1 MVVPRSTAR
10 HRCSMAGDAPTRG
23 NQFDVCRATAHPA
36 IRLRSARLAQY
47 RNHHGFPFVQDP
59 LVIPTPSFHP
69 FPRLSMRFFLLSFHL
84 PPLPKRGH
92 LTAKF
97 WTTPLI
103 SLRLLPYLRL
113 IRLSG
118 DRPLLLAF
126 HANEYDRVPFETSI
140 SIPSN
145 RSCFLSLSLSFLH
158 GYLRIR
164 YSFSEPHLPPLQRVV
179 RKKKNSLL
187 VEHPEWR
194 KVEGNERGKA
204 RPSCMPVNWSGER
217 CWIGGPVVGVNVWN
231 CFSRGHQEPF
241 GVTWS
246 RRALSGK
253 AGGRGGGLRKPLKSI
268 ASRYCRRHPDQ
279 AALRCICH
287 PPPSSSILIYLH
299 VQADQVLLFDL

>member
-1 MVVPRSTAR
+1 MIEYLLKLLYRYRVI
-10 HRCSMAGDAPTRG
+10 D
-23 NQFDVCRATAHPA
+23 
-36 IRLRSARLAQY
+36 LA
-47 RNHHGFPFVQDP
+47 
-59 LVIPTPSFHP
+59 S
-69 FPRLSMRFFLLSFHL
+69 
-84 PPLPKRGH
+84 
-92 LTAKF
+92 
-97 WTTPLI
+97 
-103 SLRLLPYLRL
+103 
-113 IRLSG
+113 
-118 DRPLLLAF
+118 
-126 HANEYDRVPFETSI
+126 
-140 SIPSN
+140 
-145 RSCFLSLSLSFLH
+145 SLSLSFLH

-253 AGGRGGGLRKPLKSI
+253 AGGRGGGVKEALEINSQSLLPPPPWSGRSALYLPSTSLFLDPDLSARSGRPSPPIRPLVRSQT
-268 ASRYCRRHPDQ
+268 SRYE
-279 AALRCICH
+279 CH
-287 PPPSSSILIYLH
+287 LTSSIKGSH
-299 VQADQVLLFDL
+299 VSSERISQVPPYEYFYIIFYSRWSDVHTHTRDVPRISKYIVRINSHPRWCFSAKKHRK

>member
-1 MVVPRSTAR
+1 
-10 HRCSMAGDAPTRG
+10 
-23 NQFDVCRATAHPA
+23 
-36 IRLRSARLAQY
+36 
-47 RNHHGFPFVQDP
+47 
-59 LVIPTPSFHP
+59 
-69 FPRLSMRFFLLSFHL
+69 MRFFLLSFHL

-253 AGGRGGGLRKPLKSI
+253 AGGGEGGLRKPLKSI

-279 AALRCICH
+279 AALRCIRH
-287 PPPSSSILIYLH
+287 LPPSSSILIYLH

>member
-1 MVVPRSTAR
+1 MIEYLLKLLYRYRVI
-10 HRCSMAGDAPTRG
+10 D
-23 NQFDVCRATAHPA
+23 
-36 IRLRSARLAQY
+36 LA
-47 RNHHGFPFVQDP
+47 
-59 LVIPTPSFHP
+59 S
-69 FPRLSMRFFLLSFHL
+69 
-84 PPLPKRGH
+84 
-92 LTAKF
+92 
-97 WTTPLI
+97 
-103 SLRLLPYLRL
+103 
-113 IRLSG
+113 
-118 DRPLLLAF
+118 
-126 HANEYDRVPFETSI
+126 
-140 SIPSN
+140 
-145 RSCFLSLSLSFLH
+145 SLSLSFLH

-179 RKKKNSLL
+179 RKKKKNSLL
-187 VEHPEWR
+187 VEHGEWR

-279 AALRCICH
+279 AALRCIRH

-299 VQADQVLLFDL
+299 VQADQVSPIRPLVRSQTSRYECHLTSSIKGSHVSSERISQVPPYEYFYIIFYSRWSDVHTHTHETCLAFRNI

>member
-1 MVVPRSTAR
+1 
-10 HRCSMAGDAPTRG
+10 MAGDAPTRG

-59 LVIPTPSFHP
+59 LVIPTPSSLLP
-69 FPRLSMRFFLLSFHL
+69 FPPPLYALL
-84 PPLPKRGH
+84 PPLVSPPPPPQTG
-92 LTAKF
+92 
-97 WTTPLI
+97 PLNREI
-103 SLRLLPYLRL
+103 LNNAFNFPPSSAL

-145 RSCFLSLSLSFLH
+145 RSCFLSLSVFLTRVSSNSIFVLWASPSSFTT
-158 GYLRIR
+158 RC
-164 YSFSEPHLPPLQRVV
+164 EE
-179 RKKKNSLL
+179 KKNSLL

>member
-1 MVVPRSTAR
+1 MNNAFNFPPS
-10 HRCSMAGDAPTRG
+10 
-23 NQFDVCRATAHPA
+23 
-36 IRLRSARLAQY
+36 SA
-47 RNHHGFPFVQDP
+47 
-59 LVIPTPSFHP
+59 
-69 FPRLSMRFFLLSFHL
+69 
-84 PPLPKRGH
+84 
-92 LTAKF
+92 
-97 WTTPLI
+97 
-103 SLRLLPYLRL
+103 L

-145 RSCFLSLSLSFLH
+145 RSCFLSLSVFLTRVSSNSIFVLWASPSSFTT
-158 GYLRIR
+158 RC
-164 YSFSEPHLPPLQRVV
+164 EE
-179 RKKKNSLL
+179 KKKNSLL
-187 VEHPEWR
+187 VEHGEWR

-253 AGGRGGGLRKPLKSI
+253 AGGRGGGVKEALEINSQSLLPPPPWSGRSALYLPSTSLFLDPDLSARSGRPSPPIRPLVRSQT
-268 ASRYCRRHPDQ
+268 SRYE
-279 AALRCICH
+279 CH
-287 PPPSSSILIYLH
+287 LTSSIKGSHVSSERISQVPPYEYFYIIFYSRWSDVHTHTGRASHFEIYSEN
-299 VQADQVLLFDL
+299 